1 MCCVGLVLAE
11 HQVFEV
17 GHAML
22 VETSAVFPPA
32 PSAAREHWVPSALG
46 GKWMGALVVKT
57 LGSSRR
63 PGWEIS
69 LGAPQSSP
77 AVVGR
82 QCGKID
88 KSGGDT
94 SHQTGCRPPQ
104 SPQLL
109 PMAGPGLAQESWPV
123 PRTQREGAC
132 VTVLMAVS
140 FCFLFNYGAQASL
153 TWCFN

>member
-1 MCCVGLVLAE
+1 MCCVGLVLAK

-22 VETSAVFPPA
+22 VETSAVFSPA
-32 PSAAREHWVPSALG
+32 PSAAREHWAPCALG
-46 GKWMGALVVKT
+46 GKWMGALVVKP

-63 PGWEIS
+63 PGWGTS

-82 QCGKID
+82 QCGKAD

-94 SHQTGCRPPQ
+94 PHQTGCRRPQ

-123 PRTQREGAC
+123 PRTH
-132 VTVLMAVS
+132 
-140 FCFLFNYGAQASL
+140 
-153 TWCFN
+153 

>member
-57 LGSSRR
+57 VGSSRR
-63 PGWEIS
+63 SGW
-69 LGAPQSSP
+69 
-77 AVVGR
+77 
-82 QCGKID
+82 
-88 KSGGDT
+88 
-94 SHQTGCRPPQ
+94 
-104 SPQLL
+104 
-109 PMAGPGLAQESWPV
+109 
-123 PRTQREGAC
+123 
-132 VTVLMAVS
+132 
-140 FCFLFNYGAQASL
+140 
-153 TWCFN
+153 